1 MFTVSLEF
9 DAILTPDREEYIIF
23 RARME
28 AGGLPG
34 DALCERKPNALKRG
48 AGVRADSNQPKLFRR
63 CFDSQLTGEL
73 SINSTREG
81 VCRSPG
87 IDFHQPGLHRRAQI
101 SNEGQVRTTTTGPD
115 GAYRFTL
122 LQPGGYKV
130 RFSANGFKTSEVSSI
145 TLNVTRTPQLDRTL
159 VVGAQSEQVTVEA
172 TTETL
177 QTQSSTLGT
186 TVDSKCSGRTAPQQ
200 S

>member
-1 MFTVSLEF
+1 M
-9 DAILTPDREEYIIF
+9 
-23 RARME
+23 
-28 AGGLPG
+28 
-34 DALCERKPNALKRG
+34 
-48 AGVRADSNQPKLFRR
+48 
-63 CFDSQLTGEL
+63 
-73 SINSTREG
+73 
-81 VCRSPG
+81 
-87 IDFHQPGLHRRAQI
+87 
-101 SNEGQVRTTTTGPD
+101 RTTTTGPD

-145 TLNVTRTPQLDRTL
+145 TLNVTQTPQLDRTL

-186 TVDSKCSGRTAPQQ
+186 TVDSKAVVELPLSNRNYTQIVGFLCPH
-200 S
+200 